1 MAFPAFPLRAFLLPA
16 SLFLV
21 LLDKSTPGLLLIL
34 GSDGLGHGGGDS
46 VMLRIVRNLLP
57 PVGALD
63 GGDRSST
70 FNCDFPHIP
79 SRLQGELSAPDPGSE
94 YEHEMMLSF
103 CNRDQV

>member
-21 LLDKSTPGLLLIL
+21 LLHQAAPGLLLIL

-46 VMLRIVRNLLP
+46 VLLRIVRSLLP
-57 PVGALD
+57 LVGALG

-70 FNCDFPHIP
+70 FNCDFSHIP
-79 SRLQGELSAPDPGSE
+79 SRLQGELLVPDPGSE
-94 YEHEMMLSF
+94 YEH
-103 CNRDQV
+103 